1 MRSKTIVAT
10 HIQTVLDTSVKQADI
25 ADAMGFESANY
36 LSMLKTPTSKK
47 SLLSPN
53 RIRALAEVCKLSPR
67 EVIVLALARLE
78 DAGDKHVEMSKET
91 FKYLMLNFV
100 AVVDDYRAAR

>member
-1 MRSKTIVAT
+1 MKSKTIVAI
-10 HIQTVLDTSVKQADI
+10 HIQTVLDTGVKQADV
-25 ADAMGFESANY
+25 AEAMGFERANY

-53 RIRALAEVCKLSPR
+53 RIRAFAEVCKLSPR
-67 EVIVLALARLE
+67 EVIVLALARLD